1 MTASSLS
8 NVNDNH
14 NDDIVDYYDIHNGN
28 GDNRDRNECLR
39 VLRAGFSTRV
49 SYEWFHGIVR
59 PHIHMHRS
67 AFYRSLRTHDHEMMA
82 DGPFDHS
89 LPDLQRL

>member
-1 MTASSLS
+1 MSKQRPNIKRIKATTARSMTASSLS

-49 SYEWFHGIVR
+49 SYE
-59 PHIHMHRS
+59 
-67 AFYRSLRTHDHEMMA
+67 
-82 DGPFDHS
+82 
-89 LPDLQRL
+89 